1 MPRNQATNSLLFYHH
16 QFIIKST
23 FIQYVTV
30 NVSYFFMLYVCTE
43 CISKAKKPND
53 EDNGDEKDADNDL
66 H

>member
-1 MPRNQATNSLLFYHH
+1 M
-16 QFIIKST
+16 
-23 FIQYVTV
+23 TV

-66 H
+66 HWSLSMYTYQ